1 MTPPPTMTTSALSTD
16 VRNPGLAR
24 ALHHSPHLED
34 ELQRRERRDIAVV
47 KRRRDLDDVEP
58 HQAPPCGRAAQQSQ
72 RLSRGQATRGW
83 DVCARGKRRLDP
95 VDAERGAQ
103 L

>member
-1 MTPPPTMTTSALSTD
+1 MMPPPTMTTSALSTD

-34 ELQRRERRDIAVV
+34 ELQRRERRDVAVV

-58 HQAPPCGRAAQQSQ
+58 HQVRPCGRAAQQFE
-72 RLSRGQATRGW
+72 RLSCGQATGGR
-83 DVCARGKRRLDP
+83 DLDRKSTRLNSSH
-95 VDAERGAQ
+95 VKISYAV
-103 L
+103 